1 MTARPTPFT
10 HFGRA
15 LAAGILA
22 ATLVGTAATAHA
34 NPIENLETSTD
45 GNVVTRT
52 MAVNAA
58 DLDLADPVDAQT
70 LEYRI
75 KAAARSVCG
84 PAPSRDLND
93 QMAYG
98 QCFSNARD
106 NGRQAMVT
114 MIAQAQQGDVHLG
127 KSIAVAAK

>member
-15 LAAGILA
+15 LTAGILA

-34 NPIENLETSTD
+34 NPIESLDASTD

-52 MAVNAA
+52 MAVNTA
-58 DLDLADPVDAQT
+58 DLDLANPADAKT
-70 LEYRI
+70 LAYRI
-75 KAAARSVCG
+75 NAAARSVCG
-84 PAPSRDLND
+84 PAPSRSLND

-98 QCFSNARD
+98 QCFSKAR
-106 NGRQAMVT
+106 NSGHQAMVT
-114 MIAQAQQGDVHLG
+114 LVAQAQQGDIHLG
-127 KSIAVAAK
+127 KSIAVATK